1 MSQISP
7 AQKLEEAIQ
16 AERELC
22 RCAERMIRDEDGNF
36 VCSECFCGGCRNYD
50 PIDVKCDIR
59 ENVRV
64 ALCEDDES
72 RRLGL
77 DAVE

>member
-1 MSQISP
+1 MAQITP
-7 AQKLEEAIQ
+7 AQKLEDAIQ

-22 RCAERMIRDEDGNF
+22 RCAERLVKDEDGNY
-36 VCSECFCGGCRNYD
+36 VCSSFCAGCRNYD
-50 PIDVKCDIR
+50 ALDIKCDIR

-64 ALCEDDES
+64 ALCEDDEY

-77 DAVE
+77 DDVE